1 MFISISMN
9 EEKKLPKIWHSQQ
22 EKILK
27 SWGEAAACYRYMHYQ
42 AYCSYKNQSMK
53 FTIPLIIVSTITGTA
68 NFAQET
74 FPPTVQPYVP
84 SAIGGLNLIT
94 AIATTIM
101 QFLKINELMEGH
113 RVASV
118 QYGKVSRTIRLEL
131 TLPLTERTQSG
142 TNMIEN
148 MRAEYDRLIEQS
160 PNVPKY
166 IIDAFEKEF
175 PDDNAFFKPEIMH
188 IQPITPFKAI
198 AENTIIT
205 KLKDAVTGTAKREL
219 KNELETIRGNAKAAK
234 KTIKADIEGKQ
245 QRIDEISDLK
255 NKGLVSMKGDLMN
268 EIRRRTELMEVVTE
282 TPPLEEEEEEAKE
295 LETESDKR
303 KSILEKIITESP
315 KDDSKDKQP

>member
-1 MFISISMN
+1 MKNIMFISISMN
-9 EEKKLPKIWHSQQ
+9 EEKKLPKIWHPQQ

-27 SWGEAAACYRYMHYQ
+27 AWGEAAACYRYMHYQ
-42 AYCSYKNQSMK
+42 AYCSFKNLSMK
-53 FTIPLIIVSTITGTA
+53 FTIPLIIVSTVTGTA

-74 FPPTVQPYVP
+74 FPPSVQPFVP

-118 QYGKVSRTIRLEL
+118 QYGKISRTIRLEL
-131 TLPLTERTQSG
+131 TLPLSERTLNG

-148 MRAEYDRLIEQS
+148 MRTEYDRLIEQS
-160 PNVPKY
+160 PNVPKKM
-166 IIDAFEKEF
+166 IDAFEREF

-188 IQPITPFKAI
+188 IQPIIPFKAI

-205 KLKDAVTGTAKREL
+205 KLKDAVGGAAKREL
-219 KNELETIRGNAKAAK
+219 KKELEDIRGNIQTAK
-234 KTIKADIEGKQ
+234 KTIKSDIEGKQ
-245 QRIDEISDLK
+245 QRINEISELK
-255 NKGLVSMKGDLMN
+255 DKGIVSLKGDLMK

-282 TPPLEEEEEEAKE
+282 IPKD
-295 LETESDKR
+295 ETD
-303 KSILEKIITESP
+303 ITESSI
-315 KDDSKDKQP
+315 DDSRDKQS

>member
-1 MFISISMN
+1 MS
-9 EEKKLPKIWHSQQ
+9 EEKKLPKIWHPQQ

-27 SWGEAAACYRYMHYQ
+27 AWGEAAACYRYMHYQ
-42 AYCSYKNQSMK
+42 AYCSYKNLSMK

-74 FPPTVQPYVP
+74 FPPTVQPFVP

-131 TLPLTERTQSG
+131 TLPLSERTQNG

-160 PNVPKY
+160 PNVPKKM
-166 IIDAFEKEF
+166 IDSFEREF

-188 IQPITPFKAI
+188 IQPIIPFKAI

-205 KLKDAVTGTAKREL
+205 KLKDAVGGAAKREL
-219 KNELETIRGNAKAAK
+219 KKELEDIRGNIQTAK
-234 KTIKADIEGKQ
+234 KTIKSDIEGKQ
-245 QRIDEISDLK
+245 QRINEISELK
-255 NKGLVSMKGDLMN
+255 DKGIVSLKGDLMK

-282 TPPLEEEEEEAKE
+282 IPKDETDT
-295 LETESDKR
+295 TES
-303 KSILEKIITESP
+303 S
-315 KDDSKDKQP
+315 KDDSKDKQS

>member
-1 MFISISMN
+1 MSISMT
-9 EEKKLPKIWHSQQ
+9 EEKKLPKIWHLQQ

-42 AYCSYKNQSMK
+42 AYCSFKNLSMK

-74 FPPTVQPYVP
+74 FPPTVQPFVP

-118 QYGKVSRTIRLEL
+118 QYGKISRTIRLEL
-131 TLPLTERTQSG
+131 TLPLSERTLNG
-142 TNMIEN
+142 TAMIEN

-160 PNVPKY
+160 PNVPKRM
-166 IIDAFEKEF
+166 IDSFEREF

-188 IQPITPFKAI
+188 IQPIIPFKAI

-205 KLKDAVTGTAKREL
+205 KLKDAVGGAAKREL
-219 KNELETIRGNAKAAK
+219 KKELEGIRGNFQTSKRI
-234 KTIKADIEGKQ
+234 IKSDIEGKQ
-245 QRIDEISDLK
+245 QRADEISDLK
-255 NKGLVSMKGDLMN
+255 GKGLVSLKGDLMN

-282 TPPLEEEEEEAKE
+282 IPKEEGEEDQTDTSKE
-295 LETESDKR
+295 
-303 KSILEKIITESP
+303 
-315 KDDSKDKQP
+315 

>member
-1 MFISISMN
+1 MNKSKWIKNIMFISISMS
-9 EEKKLPKIWHSQQ
+9 EEKKLPKIWHPQQ

-27 SWGEAAACYRYMHYQ
+27 AWGEAAACYRYMHYQ
-42 AYCSYKNQSMK
+42 AYCSYKNLSMK

-74 FPPTVQPYVP
+74 FPPTVQPFVP

-131 TLPLTERTQSG
+131 TLPLSERTQNG

-160 PNVPKY
+160 PNVPKKM
-166 IIDAFEKEF
+166 IDSFEREF

-188 IQPITPFKAI
+188 IQPIIPFKAI
-198 AENTIIT
+198 IENTIIT
-205 KLKDAVTGTAKREL
+205 KLKDAVGGAAKREL
-219 KNELETIRGNAKAAK
+219 KKELEDIRGNIQTAK
-234 KTIKADIEGKQ
+234 KTIKSDIEGKQ
-245 QRIDEISDLK
+245 QRINEISELK
-255 NKGLVSMKGDLMN
+255 DKGIVSLKGDLMK

-282 TPPLEEEEEEAKE
+282 IPKD
-295 LETESDKR
+295 ETD
-303 KSILEKIITESP
+303 ITESSI
-315 KDDSKDKQP
+315 DDSRDKQS

>member
-1 MFISISMN
+1 MN
-9 EEKKLPKIWHSQQ
+9 EEKKLPKIWHPQQ

-42 AYCSYKNQSMK
+42 AYCSYKKLSMK
-53 FTIPLIIVSTITGTA
+53 FTIPLIIVSTVTGTA

-74 FPPTVQPYVP
+74 FPPSIQPFVP

-131 TLPLTERTQSG
+131 TLPLSERTLNG

-148 MRAEYDRLIEQS
+148 MRTEYDRLIEQS
-160 PNVPKY
+160 PNVPQKM
-166 IIDAFEKEF
+166 IDAFEREF
-175 PDDNAFFKPEIMH
+175 PDDNEFFKPEIMH

-198 AENTIIT
+198 QENKVIT
-205 KLKDAVTGTAKREL
+205 KLKDAVGGVAKREL
-219 KNELETIRGNAKAAK
+219 KQELDEIRGVKKAV
-234 KTIKADIEGKQ
+234 KADIERVQERKN
-245 QRIDEISDLK
+245 EISDLK
-255 NKGLVSMKGDLMN
+255 DKGLVSLKGDLMK
-268 EIRRRTELMEVVTE
+268 ELRRRTELMEVVTE
-282 TPPLEEEEEEAKE
+282 
-295 LETESDKR
+295 
-303 KSILEKIITESP
+303 SP
-315 KDDSKDKQP
+315 KDDSQDTPP

>member
-1 MFISISMN
+1 MN
-9 EEKKLPKIWHSQQ
+9 EEKKLPKIWHPQQ

-42 AYCSYKNQSMK
+42 AYCSYKNLSMK
-53 FTIPLIIVSTITGTA
+53 FTIPLIIVSTVTGTA

-74 FPPTVQPYVP
+74 FPPTVQPFVP

-131 TLPLTERTQSG
+131 TLPLSERTLNG

-148 MRAEYDRLIEQS
+148 MRTEYDRLIEQS
-160 PNVPKY
+160 PNVPQKM
-166 IIDAFEKEF
+166 IDAFEREF
-175 PDDNAFFKPEIMH
+175 PDDNEFFKPEIMH

-198 AENTIIT
+198 QENKVIT
-205 KLKDAVTGTAKREL
+205 KLKDAVGGAAKREL
-219 KNELETIRGNAKAAK
+219 KQELDEIRGVK
-234 KTIKADIEGKQ
+234 KIVKADIERVQERKN
-245 QRIDEISDLK
+245 EISDLK
-255 NKGLVSMKGDLMN
+255 DKGIVSLKGDLMK
-268 EIRRRTELMEVVTE
+268 ELRRRTELMEVVTE
-282 TPPLEEEEEEAKE
+282 
-295 LETESDKR
+295 
-303 KSILEKIITESP
+303 SP
-315 KDDSKDKQP
+315 KDDSQDTPP

>member
-1 MFISISMN
+1 MFISISMS
-9 EEKKLPKIWHSQQ
+9 EEKKLPKIWHPQQ

-27 SWGEAAACYRYMHYQ
+27 AWGEAAACYRYMHYQ
-42 AYCSYKNQSMK
+42 AYCSYKNLSMK

-74 FPPTVQPYVP
+74 FPPTVQPFVP

-131 TLPLTERTQSG
+131 TLPLSERTQNG

-160 PNVPKY
+160 PNVPKKM
-166 IIDAFEKEF
+166 IDSFEREF

-188 IQPITPFKAI
+188 IQPIIPFKAI

-205 KLKDAVTGTAKREL
+205 KLKDAVGGAAKREL
-219 KNELETIRGNAKAAK
+219 KKELEDIRGNIQTAK
-234 KTIKADIEGKQ
+234 KTIKSDIEGKQ
-245 QRIDEISDLK
+245 QRINEISELK
-255 NKGLVSMKGDLMN
+255 DKGIVSLKGDLMK

-282 TPPLEEEEEEAKE
+282 IPKD
-295 LETESDKR
+295 ETD
-303 KSILEKIITESP
+303 ITESSI
-315 KDDSKDKQP
+315 DDSRDKQS

>member
-1 MFISISMN
+1 MN
-9 EEKKLPKIWHSQQ
+9 EEKKLPKIWHPQQ

-27 SWGEAAACYRYMHYQ
+27 AWGEAAACYRYMHYQ
-42 AYCSYKNQSMK
+42 AYCSYKNLSMK

-74 FPPTVQPYVP
+74 FPPTVQPFVP
-84 SAIGGLNLIT
+84 SVIGGLNLIT

-131 TLPLTERTQSG
+131 TLPLLERTQNG

-160 PNVPKY
+160 PNVPKKM
-166 IIDAFEKEF
+166 IDSFEREF
-175 PDDNAFFKPEIMH
+175 PDDNTFFKPEIMH
-188 IQPITPFKAI
+188 IQPIIPFKAI

-205 KLKDAVTGTAKREL
+205 KLKDAVGGAAKREL
-219 KNELETIRGNAKAAK
+219 KKELEDIRGNIQTTK
-234 KTIKADIEGKQ
+234 KIIKSDIEGKQ
-245 QRIDEISDLK
+245 QRINEISDLK
-255 NKGLVSMKGDLMN
+255 EKGIVSLKGDLMK

-282 TPPLEEEEEEAKE
+282 IPKDETDT
-295 LETESDKR
+295 TES
-303 KSILEKIITESP
+303 S
-315 KDDSKDKQP
+315 KDDSKDKQS

>member
-1 MFISISMN
+1 MKNIMFISISMN
-9 EEKKLPKIWHSQQ
+9 EEKKLPKIWHPQQ

-42 AYCSYKNQSMK
+42 AYCSFKNLSMK

-118 QYGKVSRTIRLEL
+118 QYGKLSRTIRLEL
-131 TLPLTERTQSG
+131 TLPLAERTQNG
-142 TNMIEN
+142 TIMIEN

-160 PNVPKY
+160 PNVPKQM
-166 IIDAFEKEF
+166 IDAFEREF

-188 IQPITPFKAI
+188 IQPIMPFKAI
-198 AENTIIT
+198 QENKVMT
-205 KLKDAVTGTAKREL
+205 KLKDAVGGVAKREL
-219 KNELETIRGNAKAAK
+219 KKELDEIRGIKG
-234 KTIKADIEGKQ
+234 TVKADIERVQERKN
-245 QRIDEISDLK
+245 EISDLK
-255 NKGLVSMKGDLMN
+255 DKGLVSLKGDLMK
-268 EIRRRTELMEVVTE
+268 ELRRRTELMEVVTE
-282 TPPLEEEEEEAKE
+282 
-295 LETESDKR
+295 
-303 KSILEKIITESP
+303 SP
-315 KDDSKDKQP
+315 KDDSQDTPPSQKE

>member
-1 MFISISMN
+1 
-9 EEKKLPKIWHSQQ
+9 
-22 EKILK
+22 
-27 SWGEAAACYRYMHYQ
+27 MHYQ

-131 TLPLTERTQSG
+131 TLPLSERTQSG

-160 PNVPKY
+160 PNVPKK
-166 IIDAFEKEF
+166 IIDDFEREF

-188 IQPITPFKAI
+188 IQPINPFKAI
-198 AENTIIT
+198 EENKIIT
-205 KLKDAVTGTAKREL
+205 KLKDAGGGVAKREL
-219 KNELETIRGNAKAAK
+219 KKELDDIRGTTQKIS
-234 KTIKADIEGKQ
+234 KTVKADIEGKQ
-245 QRIDEISDLK
+245 QRINELSNLK
-255 NKGLVSMKGDLMN
+255 DQGLVSLKGDLMK
-268 EIRRRTELMEVVTE
+268 ELRRRTELMEVITE
-282 TPPLEEEEEEAKE
+282 IPKDET
-295 LETESDKR
+295 TESK
-303 KSILEKIITESP
+303 
-315 KDDSKDKQP
+315 KDDSQDKQP

>member
-1 MFISISMN
+1 MKNIIFISISMN
-9 EEKKLPKIWHSQQ
+9 EEKKLPKIWHPQQ

-42 AYCSYKNQSMK
+42 AYCSFKNLSMK

-74 FPPTVQPYVP
+74 FPPTVQPFVP

-118 QYGKVSRTIRLEL
+118 QYGKISRTIRLEL
-131 TLPLTERTQSG
+131 TLPLSERTLNG
-142 TNMIEN
+142 TVMIEN

-160 PNVPKY
+160 PNVPKKM
-166 IIDAFEKEF
+166 IDAFEREF

-188 IQPITPFKAI
+188 IQPIIPFKAI

-205 KLKDAVTGTAKREL
+205 KLKDAVGGAAKREL
-219 KNELETIRGNAKAAK
+219 KKELEDIRGNIQTAK
-234 KTIKADIEGKQ
+234 KTIKSDIEGKQ
-245 QRIDEISDLK
+245 QRVNEIADLK
-255 NKGLVSMKGDLMN
+255 DKGLVSLKGDLMK

-282 TPPLEEEEEEAKE
+282 IPKEEGEGGEDQ
-295 LETESDKR
+295 TD
-303 KSILEKIITESP
+303 I
-315 KDDSKDKQP
+315 SK

>member
-1 MFISISMN
+1 MS
-9 EEKKLPKIWHSQQ
+9 EEKKLPKIWHPQQ

-27 SWGEAAACYRYMHYQ
+27 AWGEAAACYRYMHYQ
-42 AYCSYKNQSMK
+42 AYCSYKNLSMK

-74 FPPTVQPYVP
+74 FPPTVQPFVP

-131 TLPLTERTQSG
+131 TLPLSERTQNG

-160 PNVPKY
+160 PNVPKKM
-166 IIDAFEKEF
+166 IDSFEREF

-188 IQPITPFKAI
+188 IQPIIPFKAI

-205 KLKDAVTGTAKREL
+205 KLKDAVGGAAKREL
-219 KNELETIRGNAKAAK
+219 KKELEDIRGNIQTAK
-234 KTIKADIEGKQ
+234 KTIKSDIEGKQ
-245 QRIDEISDLK
+245 QRINEISELK
-255 NKGLVSMKGDLMN
+255 DKGIVSLKGDLMK

-282 TPPLEEEEEEAKE
+282 IPKD
-295 LETESDKR
+295 ETD
-303 KSILEKIITESP
+303 ITESSI
-315 KDDSKDKQP
+315 DDLRDKQS

>member
-1 MFISISMN
+1 MN
-9 EEKKLPKIWHSQQ
+9 EEKKLPKIWHPQQ

-42 AYCSYKNQSMK
+42 AYCSFKNLSMK

-74 FPPTVQPYVP
+74 FPPTVQPFVP

-118 QYGKVSRTIRLEL
+118 QYGKISRTIRLEL
-131 TLPLTERTQSG
+131 TLPLSERTLNG
-142 TNMIEN
+142 TVMIEN

-160 PNVPKY
+160 PNVPKKM
-166 IIDAFEKEF
+166 IDAFEREF

-188 IQPITPFKAI
+188 IQPIIPFKAI

-205 KLKDAVTGTAKREL
+205 KLKDAVGGAAKREL
-219 KNELETIRGNAKAAK
+219 KKELEDIRGNIQTAK
-234 KTIKADIEGKQ
+234 KTIKSDIEGKQ
-245 QRIDEISDLK
+245 QRVNEIADLK
-255 NKGLVSMKGDLMN
+255 DKGLVSLKGDLMK

-282 TPPLEEEEEEAKE
+282 IPKEEGDGGEDQ
-295 LETESDKR
+295 TD
-303 KSILEKIITESP
+303 I
-315 KDDSKDKQP
+315 SK

>member
-1 MFISISMN
+1 MN
-9 EEKKLPKIWHSQQ
+9 EEKKLPKIWHPQQ

-42 AYCSYKNQSMK
+42 AYCSYKKLSMK
-53 FTIPLIIVSTITGTA
+53 FTIPLIIVSTVTGTA

-74 FPPTVQPYVP
+74 FPPSVQPFVP

-131 TLPLTERTQSG
+131 TLPLSERTLNG

-148 MRAEYDRLIEQS
+148 MRTEYDRLIEQS
-160 PNVPKY
+160 PNVPKKM
-166 IIDAFEKEF
+166 IDAFEREF
-175 PDDNAFFKPEIMH
+175 PDDNEFFKPEIMH

-198 AENTIIT
+198 QENKVIT
-205 KLKDAVTGTAKREL
+205 KLKDAVGGAAKREL
-219 KNELETIRGNAKAAK
+219 KQELDEIRGVKKAV
-234 KTIKADIEGKQ
+234 KADIERVQERKN
-245 QRIDEISDLK
+245 EILDLK
-255 NKGLVSMKGDLMN
+255 DKGLVSLKGDLMK
-268 EIRRRTELMEVVTE
+268 ELRRRTELMEVVTE
-282 TPPLEEEEEEAKE
+282 
-295 LETESDKR
+295 
-303 KSILEKIITESP
+303 SP
-315 KDDSKDKQP
+315 KDDSQDTPP

>member
-1 MFISISMN
+1 MN
-9 EEKKLPKIWHSQQ
+9 EEKKLPKIWHPQQ

-131 TLPLTERTQSG
+131 TLPLSERTQNG

-205 KLKDAVTGTAKREL
+205 KLKDAVGGAAKREL
-219 KNELETIRGNAKAAK
+219 KKELDDIRGNVQTAK

-245 QRIDEISDLK
+245 QRINEIADLK
-255 NKGLVSMKGDLMN
+255 DKGLVNLKGDLMK
-268 EIRRRTELMEVVTE
+268 ELRRRTELMEVVTE
-282 TPPLEEEEEEAKE
+282 IPKDETDT
-295 LETESDKR
+295 TES
-303 KSILEKIITESP
+303 S
-315 KDDSKDKQP
+315 KDDSKDKQS

>member
-1 MFISISMN
+1 MN
-9 EEKKLPKIWHSQQ
+9 EEKKLPKIWHPQQ

-27 SWGEAAACYRYMHYQ
+27 AWGEAAACYRYMHYQ
-42 AYCSYKNQSMK
+42 AYCSFKNLSMK

-74 FPPTVQPYVP
+74 FPPTVQPFVP

-118 QYGKVSRTIRLEL
+118 QYGKISRTIRLEL
-131 TLPLTERTQSG
+131 TLPLSERTLNG
-142 TNMIEN
+142 TVMIEN

-160 PNVPKY
+160 PNVPKKM
-166 IIDAFEKEF
+166 IDAFEREF

-188 IQPITPFKAI
+188 IQPIIPFKAI

-205 KLKDAVTGTAKREL
+205 KLKDAVGGAAKREL
-219 KNELETIRGNAKAAK
+219 KKELEDIRGNIQTAK
-234 KTIKADIEGKQ
+234 KTIKSDIEGKQ
-245 QRIDEISDLK
+245 QRVNEIADLK
-255 NKGLVSMKGDLMN
+255 DKGLVSLKGDLMK

-282 TPPLEEEEEEAKE
+282 IPKEDGEGEEDQ
-295 LETESDKR
+295 TD
-303 KSILEKIITESP
+303 I
-315 KDDSKDKQP
+315 SK

>member
-1 MFISISMN
+1 MN
-9 EEKKLPKIWHSQQ
+9 EEKKLPKIWHPQQ

-42 AYCSYKNQSMK
+42 AYCSYKNLSMK

-74 FPPTVQPYVP
+74 FPPTVQPFVP

-131 TLPLTERTQSG
+131 TLPLSERTQNG

-160 PNVPKY
+160 PNVPKKM
-166 IIDAFEKEF
+166 IESFEREF

-188 IQPITPFKAI
+188 IQPINPFKAI
-198 AENTIIT
+198 EENKVIT
-205 KLKDAVTGTAKREL
+205 KLKDAVGGVAKREL
-219 KNELETIRGNAKAAK
+219 KKELDEIRGVK
-234 KTIKADIEGKQ
+234 KTVKADIERVQERKN
-245 QRIDEISDLK
+245 EISDLK
-255 NKGLVSMKGDLMN
+255 GKGLVSLKGDLMK
-268 EIRRRTELMEVVTE
+268 ELRRRTELMEVVTE
-282 TPPLEEEEEEAKE
+282 
-295 LETESDKR
+295 
-303 KSILEKIITESP
+303 SP
-315 KDDSKDKQP
+315 KDDSQDTPP

>member
-1 MFISISMN
+1 MN
-9 EEKKLPKIWHSQQ
+9 EEKKLPKIWHPQQ

-27 SWGEAAACYRYMHYQ
+27 AWGEAAACYRYMHYQ
-42 AYCSYKNQSMK
+42 AYCSYKKLSMK
-53 FTIPLIIVSTITGTA
+53 FTIPLIIVSTVTGTA

-74 FPPTVQPYVP
+74 FPPSVQPFVP

-131 TLPLTERTQSG
+131 TLPLSERTLNG

-148 MRAEYDRLIEQS
+148 MRTEYDRLIEQS
-160 PNVPKY
+160 PNVPKKM
-166 IIDAFEKEF
+166 IDAFEREF

-198 AENTIIT
+198 QENKVIT
-205 KLKDAVTGTAKREL
+205 KLKDAVGGVAKREL
-219 KNELETIRGNAKAAK
+219 KKELDEIRGVK
-234 KTIKADIEGKQ
+234 KTVKADIE
-245 QRIDEISDLK
+245 RIQERKDEISDLK
-255 NKGLVSMKGDLMN
+255 GKGLVSLKGDLMK
-268 EIRRRTELMEVVTE
+268 ELRRRTELMEVVTE
-282 TPPLEEEEEEAKE
+282 
-295 LETESDKR
+295 
-303 KSILEKIITESP
+303 SP
-315 KDDSKDKQP
+315 KDDSQDTPP

>member
-1 MFISISMN
+1 MN
-9 EEKKLPKIWHSQQ
+9 EEKKLPKIWHPQQ

-42 AYCSYKNQSMK
+42 AYCSYKNLSMK

-74 FPPTVQPYVP
+74 FPPTVQPFVP

-131 TLPLTERTQSG
+131 TLPLSERTQSG

-160 PNVPKY
+160 PNVPKKM
-166 IIDAFEKEF
+166 IDAFEREF

-188 IQPITPFKAI
+188 IQPINPFKAI
-198 AENTIIT
+198 EENKVIT
-205 KLKDAVTGTAKREL
+205 KLKDAVGGVAKREL
-219 KNELETIRGNAKAAK
+219 KKELDEIRGVK
-234 KTIKADIEGKQ
+234 KTVKADIE
-245 QRIDEISDLK
+245 RIQERKNEISDLK
-255 NKGLVSMKGDLMN
+255 GKGLVSLKGDLMK
-268 EIRRRTELMEVVTE
+268 ELRRRTELMEVVTE
-282 TPPLEEEEEEAKE
+282 
-295 LETESDKR
+295 
-303 KSILEKIITESP
+303 SP
-315 KDDSKDKQP
+315 KDDSQDKQP

>member
-9 EEKKLPKIWHSQQ
+9 EEKKLPKIWHPQQ

-27 SWGEAAACYRYMHYQ
+27 AWGEAAACYRYMHYQ
-42 AYCSYKNQSMK
+42 AYCSYKKLSMK
-53 FTIPLIIVSTITGTA
+53 FTIPLIIVSTVTGTA

-74 FPPTVQPYVP
+74 FPPSVQPFVP

-131 TLPLTERTQSG
+131 TLPLSERTLNG

-148 MRAEYDRLIEQS
+148 MRTEYDRLIEQS
-160 PNVPKY
+160 PNVPKKM
-166 IIDAFEKEF
+166 IDAFEREF

-198 AENTIIT
+198 QENKVIT
-205 KLKDAVTGTAKREL
+205 KLKDAVGGVAKREL
-219 KNELETIRGNAKAAK
+219 KQELDEIRGVKKAV
-234 KTIKADIEGKQ
+234 KADIERVQERKN
-245 QRIDEISDLK
+245 EILDLK
-255 NKGLVSMKGDLMN
+255 DKGLVSLKGDLMK
-268 EIRRRTELMEVVTE
+268 ELRRRTELMEVVTE
-282 TPPLEEEEEEAKE
+282 
-295 LETESDKR
+295 
-303 KSILEKIITESP
+303 SP
-315 KDDSKDKQP
+315 KDDSQDTPP

>member
-1 MFISISMN
+1 MSV
-9 EEKKLPKIWHSQQ
+9 EKKLPKIWHPQQ

-74 FPPTVQPYVP
+74 FPPSVQPFVP

-131 TLPLTERTQSG
+131 TLPLSERTQDG

-166 IIDAFEKEF
+166 IIDSFEKEF

-188 IQPITPFKAI
+188 IQPINPFKAI
-198 AENTIIT
+198 EENQVIT
-205 KLKDAVTGTAKREL
+205 KLKDAVGGVAKREL
-219 KNELETIRGNAKAAK
+219 KKELDEIRGVKN
-234 KTIKADIEGKQ
+234 TVKADIEGIQK
-245 QRIDEISDLK
+245 RKNEISDLK
-255 NKGLVSMKGDLMN
+255 GKGLVTLKGDLMK
-268 EIRRRTELMEVVTE
+268 ELRRRTELMEVVTE
-282 TPPLEEEEEEAKE
+282 
-295 LETESDKR
+295 
-303 KSILEKIITESP
+303 SP
-315 KDDSKDKQP
+315 KDDSQDTPP

>member
-1 MFISISMN
+1 MN

-166 IIDAFEKEF
+166 IIDAFEREF

-188 IQPITPFKAI
+188 IQPINPFKAI
-198 AENTIIT
+198 EENKIIT
-205 KLKDAVTGTAKREL
+205 KLKDAVGGVAKREL
-219 KNELETIRGNAKAAK
+219 KKELDDIRGTTQKIN
-234 KTIKADIEGKQ
+234 KTVKADIEGKQ
-245 QRIDEISDLK
+245 QRIDELSNLK
-255 NKGLVSMKGDLMN
+255 DQGLVSLKGDLMK
-268 EIRRRTELMEVVTE
+268 ELRRRTELMEVITE
-282 TPPLEEEEEEAKE
+282 IPKDET
-295 LETESDKR
+295 TESK
-303 KSILEKIITESP
+303 
-315 KDDSKDKQP
+315 KDDSQDKQP

>member
-1 MFISISMN
+1 MKNIIFISISMN
-9 EEKKLPKIWHSQQ
+9 EEKKLPKIWHPQQ

-42 AYCSYKNQSMK
+42 AYCSFKNLSMK

-74 FPPTVQPYVP
+74 FPPTVQPFVP

-118 QYGKVSRTIRLEL
+118 QYGKISRTIRLEL
-131 TLPLTERTQSG
+131 TLPLSERTLNG
-142 TNMIEN
+142 TVMIEN

-160 PNVPKY
+160 PNVPKKM
-166 IIDAFEKEF
+166 IDAFEREF

-188 IQPITPFKAI
+188 IQPIIPFKAI

-205 KLKDAVTGTAKREL
+205 KLKDAVGGAAKREL
-219 KNELETIRGNAKAAK
+219 KKELEDIRGNIHTAK
-234 KTIKADIEGKQ
+234 KTIKSDIEGKQ
-245 QRIDEISDLK
+245 QRVNEIADLK
-255 NKGLVSMKGDLMN
+255 DKGLVSLKGDLMK

-282 TPPLEEEEEEAKE
+282 IPKEEGEGEE
-295 LETESDKR
+295 DQPD
-303 KSILEKIITESP
+303 I
-315 KDDSKDKQP
+315 SK

>member
-9 EEKKLPKIWHSQQ
+9 EEKKLPKIWHPQQ

-131 TLPLTERTQSG
+131 TLPLSERTQSG

-160 PNVPKY
+160 PNVPKK
-166 IIDAFEKEF
+166 IIDDFEREF

-188 IQPITPFKAI
+188 IQPINPFKAI
-198 AENTIIT
+198 EENKIIT
-205 KLKDAVTGTAKREL
+205 KLKDAVGGVAKREL
-219 KNELETIRGNAKAAK
+219 KKELDDIRGTTQKIS
-234 KTIKADIEGKQ
+234 KTVKADIEGKQ
-245 QRIDEISDLK
+245 QRINELSNLK
-255 NKGLVSMKGDLMN
+255 DQGLVSLKGDLMK
-268 EIRRRTELMEVVTE
+268 ELRRRTELMEVITE
-282 TPPLEEEEEEAKE
+282 IPKDET
-295 LETESDKR
+295 TESK
-303 KSILEKIITESP
+303 
-315 KDDSKDKQP
+315 KDDSQDKQP

>member
-1 MFISISMN
+1 MN
-9 EEKKLPKIWHSQQ
+9 EEKKLPKIWHPQQ

-131 TLPLTERTQSG
+131 TLPLSERTQSG

-160 PNVPKY
+160 PNVPKK
-166 IIDAFEKEF
+166 IIDDFEREF

-188 IQPITPFKAI
+188 IQPINPFKAI
-198 AENTIIT
+198 EENKIIT
-205 KLKDAVTGTAKREL
+205 KLKDAVGGVAKREL
-219 KNELETIRGNAKAAK
+219 KKELDDIRGTTQKIS
-234 KTIKADIEGKQ
+234 KTVKADIEGKQ
-245 QRIDEISDLK
+245 QRIDELSNLK
-255 NKGLVSMKGDLMN
+255 DQGLVSLKGDLMK
-268 EIRRRTELMEVVTE
+268 ELRRRTELMEVITE
-282 TPPLEEEEEEAKE
+282 IPKDET
-295 LETESDKR
+295 TESK
-303 KSILEKIITESP
+303 
-315 KDDSKDKQP
+315 KDDSQDKQP

>member
-9 EEKKLPKIWHSQQ
+9 EEKKLPKIWHPQQ

-74 FPPTVQPYVP
+74 FPPTVQPFVP

-131 TLPLTERTQSG
+131 TLPLSERTQSG

-188 IQPITPFKAI
+188 IQPINPFKAI
-198 AENTIIT
+198 EENKIIT
-205 KLKDAVTGTAKREL
+205 KLKDAVGGVAKREL
-219 KNELETIRGNAKAAK
+219 KQELDDIRGTTQKIK
-234 KTIKADIEGKQ
+234 KTVKGDIEGKQ
-245 QRIDEISDLK
+245 QRIDELSNLK
-255 NKGLVSMKGDLMN
+255 DQGLVSLKGDLMK
-268 EIRRRTELMEVVTE
+268 ELRRRTELMEVITE
-282 TPPLEEEEEEAKE
+282 IPKDET
-295 LETESDKR
+295 TES
-303 KSILEKIITESP
+303 E
-315 KDDSKDKQP
+315 KDDSQDKQP

>member
-1 MFISISMN
+1 MN
-9 EEKKLPKIWHSQQ
+9 EEKKLPKVWHPQQ

-131 TLPLTERTQSG
+131 TLPLSERTQNG

-148 MRAEYDRLIEQS
+148 MRTEYDRLIEQS

-205 KLKDAVTGTAKREL
+205 KLKDAVGGAAKREL
-219 KNELETIRGNAKAAK
+219 KKELDDIRGNVQTAK

-245 QRIDEISDLK
+245 QRINEIADLK
-255 NKGLVSMKGDLMN
+255 DKGLVSLKGDLMK
-268 EIRRRTELMEVVTE
+268 ELRRRTELMEVVTE
-282 TPPLEEEEEEAKE
+282 IPKDETDT
-295 LETESDKR
+295 TES
-303 KSILEKIITESP
+303 S
-315 KDDSKDKQP
+315 KDDSKDKQS